1 MNLTNYSPNRLLG
14 NLDEFLHQTLRS
26 FGPAPATRAPA
37 TRAPGAYR
45 YEEKNA
51 YRLRLDLPGFTRE
64 EISLSLE
71 KRDLTVTAKSER
83 EDAFHDEFERTYT
96 LPEDVDPEGIAAKLE
111 NGVLDLTFKKITE
124 VNDGTRNIEI
134 S

>member
-14 NLDEFLHQTLRS
+14 NLDDFLSQTLRN
-26 FGPAPATRAPA
+26 FGPIPA

-45 YEEKNA
+45 YEEKNG

-71 KRDLTVTAKSER
+71 KLDLTVTAKTER
-83 EDAFHDEFERTYT
+83 EDAFRDEFERAYT
-96 LPEDVDPEGIAAKLE
+96 LPEDVDPEGIEAKLE
-111 NGVLDLTFKKITE
+111 NGVLDLTFKKVTPE
-124 VNDGTRNIEI
+124 NDGIRNIEI

>member
-14 NLDEFLHQTLRS
+14 NLDELLSQTLRS
-26 FGPAPATRAPA
+26 FGPAPATRAP
-37 TRAPGAYR
+37 GAYR
-45 YEEKNA
+45 YEEKDS
-51 YRLRLDLPGFTRE
+51 YRLRLDLPGFTRD

-83 EDAFHDEFERTYT
+83 EDAFHDQFERTYT
-96 LPEDVDPEGIAAKLE
+96 LPEDAAPKGITAKLE
-111 NGVLDLTFKKITE
+111 NGVLDLTFKKIAE
-124 VNDGTRNIEI
+124 INDGTRNIEI

>member
-1 MNLTNYSPNRLLG
+1 MNLTHYTPNRLLG
-14 NLDEFLHQTLRS
+14 NLDEFLSQTLRS
-26 FGPAPATRAPA
+26 FGPVAA

-45 YEEKNA
+45 YEEKDS

-83 EDAFHDEFERTYT
+83 EEAFLGQFERTYT
-96 LPEDVDPEGIAAKLE
+96 LPEDVDPDGIEAKLDHGILDLSFKKSNPTD
-111 NGVLDLTFKKITE
+111 NGV
-124 VNDGTRNIEI
+124 RNIEI